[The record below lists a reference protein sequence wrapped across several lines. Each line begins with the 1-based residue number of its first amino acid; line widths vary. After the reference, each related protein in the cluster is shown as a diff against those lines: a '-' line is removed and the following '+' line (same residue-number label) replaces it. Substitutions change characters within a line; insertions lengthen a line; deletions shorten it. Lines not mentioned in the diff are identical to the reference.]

1 TAVAA
6 APGGMLLVANG
17 KGLRSLPSSPPRH
30 ATTSRKPTAYDHP
43 ARLFEG
49 SISFIPRPS
58 TAELDRQ
65 TEQVRRN
72 SPYTPETLRQAPLAS
87 DSVIPD
93 RVGAPCPIRYVLYV
107 IKENRTYDQVF
118 GAFKDAAGRPTGNGD
133 PNLVMYGGDVA
144 PNHHQL
150 ARDYV
155 LLDNLYCN
163 GEVSVDGHS
172 WCDAAIATDFNQ
184 RRWIMSYSK
193 HGTLPGNDDMETPE
207 AGYLWD
213 LCRRHG
219 VSFRCYGEGED
230 RVPTVNRG
238 SWPGGRDMVRVRGWI
253 EDLRAAEKAPPGRD
267 SLPRFMIMS
276 LGEDHT
282 SGTTPGRPTPAASVA
297 SNDIG
302 LAK

>member
-172 WCDAAIATDFNQ
+172 WCDAAIATDYNQ
-184 RRWIMSYSK
+184 RRWIMSYSG
-193 HGTLPGNDDMETPE
+193 HGSLPGNREMEAPS

-219 VSFRCYGEGED
+219 VSFRCYGEGSD
-230 RVPTVNRG
+230 RVPTSNRG
-238 SWPGGRDMVRVRGWI
+238 TWPGGRDMERVQGWI
-253 EDLRAAEKAPPGRD
+253 QDFQAAESGGELR
-267 SLPRFMIMS
+267 RFSIMS

-282 SGTTPGRPTPAASVA
+282 SGTTPGRHT
-297 SNDIG
+297 
-302 LAK
+302 